1 MKIETKRLYITPASF
16 DDKEELIAIANDE
29 SITKGLSSFAYP
41 FGEKEANEWL
51 RKVTQDDY
59 KALFLREKS
68 SLKLLG
74 AIIIDISKEHNHAT
88 LSYFLAKEYRNRGFM
103 SEALEAVVN
112 FCFEELDLIRVAAH
126 HFHTNLASKR
136 VLQKSGFELEG
147 IRKKHFKKEDKYLDI
162 YDYGIIRRDI
172 C

>member
-1 MKIETKRLYITPASF
+1 MKIETKRLILSEAKMN
-16 DDKEELIAIANDE
+16 DAKELIAIANE
-29 SITKGLSSFAYP
+29 PSIAKGLSSFAYP

-51 RKVTQDDY
+51 RKVTQEDY

-74 AIIIDISKEHNHAT
+74 AIIIDISKKHNHAT
-88 LSYFLAKEYRNRGFM
+88 LSYFLAKEYRNRGLM
-103 SEALEAVVN
+103 SEALRAVTH

-147 IRKKHFKKEDKYLDI
+147 IRKKHFKKENEYLDI

>member
-1 MKIETKRLYITPASF
+1 MVETKRLLLTKPSMK
-16 DDKEELIAIANDE
+16 DREELIAIANDKTIAE
-29 SITKGLSSFAYP
+29 GLSSFAYP
-41 FGEKEANEWL
+41 FGLKEAKEWIK
-51 RKVTQDDY
+51 KVTQDDY

-68 SLKLLG
+68 SLRLLG
-74 AIIIDISKEHNHAT
+74 AVIIDISKEHDHAT
-88 LSYFLAKEYRNRGFM
+88 LSYFLAKEYRNQGFM
-103 SEALEAVVN
+103 SEALRAIIH
-112 FCFEELDLIRVAAH
+112 FCFEELGLIRVAAH

-162 YDYGIIRRDI
+162 YDYGIVRRDI